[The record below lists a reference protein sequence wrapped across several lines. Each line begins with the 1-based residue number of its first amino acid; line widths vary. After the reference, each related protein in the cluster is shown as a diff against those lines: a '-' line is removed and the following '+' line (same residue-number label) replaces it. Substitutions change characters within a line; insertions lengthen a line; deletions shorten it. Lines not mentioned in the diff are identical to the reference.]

1 MVFPKYGWFFFQFSI
16 TPQKLPNGIQL
27 FGRECKGVFTTV
39 LCYPLMFYNSFTYLQ
54 APLFLFLFLT
64 CFFLIKPCLSLSITS
79 AIRSRRFL
87 ILCSTDWVLK
97 SKGTAML
104 VREMYTAFQGEE
116 EPVWWRHP
124 WILRTRCS
132 SSSLHFT
139 DALPPLP
146 ICLSWELSPL
156 SVEMGCVTCAEHS
169 AIVMQTWV
177 NCWTGLNQSGLRSL
191 SSPKARGWFNR
202 GDIRD
207 QEDLAGICT
216 LLPSNLNLT
225 CQLALPFQMS
235 TLRPSTCELRVCTPS
250 IHTAHE
256 HVVYGNWPQLTHQIY
271 SPVKP
276 PGFVP
281 NQTQIFWCLSVRFLL
296 ANTSSCC

>member
-1 MVFPKYGWFFFQFSI
+1 MGDFFFQFSI

-39 LCYPLMFYNSFTYLQ
+39 LCYPLMFYNSFTCLQ

-79 AIRSRRFL
+79 AIRSQRFL

-169 AIVMQTWV
+169 AIVMQTSV

-191 SSPKARGWFNR
+191 SSPKARGWFDR

-207 QEDLAGICT
+207 QEDLAWNLYSIT
-216 LLPSNLNLT
+216 IQSQPYLPTGS
-225 CQLALPFQMS
+225 ALPNVNTVSQHMWTESMHTKYPHS
-235 TLRPSTCELRVCTPS
+235 TWTCCLWKLTS
-250 IHTAHE
+250 AH
-256 HVVYGNWPQLTHQIY
+256 
-271 SPVKP
+271 SP
-276 PGFVP
+276 
-281 NQTQIFWCLSVRFLL
+281 NL
-296 ANTSSCC
+296 